1 VNLVCLAEVAWGYFR
16 TRKRFLMTRLAAR
29 GWRVVYM
36 EPPAFGRGGG
46 RGPRQEDGVTV
57 VTVPFL
63 KPSTSVAAY
72 NAAVSTGIGR
82 ALVESVARRQ
92 VALWSRRL
100 GLEDA
105 VCVLANVYAA
115 SAVDALRPRLVCYDF
130 NDHPLQFPNLPAW
143 VDGYLDRAL
152 ARSDLVIAVSETYRR
167 MLAGRVSVPVH
178 LLENGVEFER
188 FAHPD
193 GPVPP
198 DLDRLPRPRI
208 GYLGKISD
216 MVDYETLRQLAA
228 AGLGSLVL
236 AGPAPAETRR
246 QLETLAAQPGVHYL
260 GERPYEEV
268 PRFFAGLDLG
278 LIPFRAD
285 HAYTAGIRPNKLYQY
300 LAAGLPFV
308 SSPIEGMTADAAGVY
323 FAATPQAF
331 VAETRRALAAPA
343 DRERL
348 RGCAKGRDWDALTER
363 FDGMLR
369 TALASPATERKG
381 H

>member
-1 VNLVCLAEVAWGYFR
+1 MNLVCVAEVAWGYFR

-46 RGPRQEDGVTV
+46 RAARQEDGVTI

-72 NAAVSTGIGR
+72 NAAVSTAFGRGI
-82 ALVESVARRQ
+82 VEGVARSQ
-92 VALWSRRL
+92 VAAWSRRL
-100 GLEDA
+100 GLEGA
-105 VCVLANVYAA
+105 VCVLSNVYAT
-115 SAVDALRPRLVCYDF
+115 SAVEALRPRLVAYDF
-130 NDHPLQFPNLPAW
+130 NDHPLQFPNLPPW
-143 VDGYLDRAL
+143 VGGYLDRAL

-167 MLAGRVSVPVH
+167 MLAGRVDVPVH

-188 FAHPD
+188 FAHPA
-193 GPVPP
+193 GPVPA
-198 DLDRLPRPRI
+198 DLERLPRPRI

-216 MVDYETLRQLAA
+216 FVDYQALRRLAD
-228 AGLGSLVL
+228 AGLGSVVL
-236 AGPAPAETRR
+236 AGPVPAETRR
-246 QLETLAAQPGVHYL
+246 QVEALVAHPRVHYL

-323 FAATPQAF
+323 FASTPEAF

-348 RGCAKGRDWDALTER
+348 RGCAKGHDWEVLAARL
-363 FDGMLR
+363 DGMLR
-369 TALASPATERKG
+369 AALPSQTTEAKG